1 MICYPVIYTRTFQC
15 DYFSNFHVIPDF
27 ADANFLMPYIRSA
40 TTDMNPMNH
49 QIKKIVVTDTEMC
62 VFGIIGYA
70 RDIVDNSLLDCTSD
84 NKGRAVYGFYGF
96 AVKIDENLHSV
107 PEFSKEDISE
117 IYKRYIRP
125 VWNDAT
131 QHTQFSVSSNLSEK
145 AVYSNEE
152 LHEEFLW
159 NESVNV
165 FSADSDLYDV
175 LLYKALTG
183 DSVSYCSC
191 ITDYKALKK
200 TPFNFV
206 VTTPNNLNRLRNE
219 PVIINESVINNEPP
233 VEEIYAPVNE
243 EKDFNLYGE
252 NPHISNY
259 PSETTRDSEG
269 TKKNRF
275 VGEDTS
281 FSEESIPEEEI
292 KSEIE
297 LILRKYVAPAIAA
310 SVASFATVAIVI
322 YLSYIYKKKK
332 AKEEKKGNQDAE

>member
-15 DYFSNFHVIPDF
+15 DYFSNFHVLPYMI
-27 ADANFLMPYIRSA
+27 DANWLMRYIRSA

-96 AVKIDENLHSV
+96 AVKVDENLNTV
-107 PEFSKEDISE
+107 PDFSREDISGL
-117 IYKRYIRP
+117 YKNYIVP
-125 VWNDAT
+125 VWNDT
-131 QHTQFSVSSNLSEK
+131 VQHTQSSSAINLNEKLFSGNNIV
-145 AVYSNEE
+145 NEE
-152 LHEEFLW
+152 LFW

-165 FSADSDLYDV
+165 FSAEGDLYDV

-183 DSVSYCSC
+183 DTISYCSC
-191 ITDYKALKK
+191 MMDYKALKK
-200 TPFNFV
+200 APFNFV

-219 PVIINESVINNEPP
+219 PVIQNEPP
-233 VEEIYAPVNE
+233 AEEIPVPVNE
-243 EKDFNLYGE
+243 ETDFNYGE
-252 NPHISNY
+252 NLHISNY
-259 PSETTRDSEG
+259 PSETIEDSEG
-269 TKKNRF
+269 TKKNKLM
-275 VGEDTS
+275 GEDTS

-297 LILRKYVAPAIAA
+297 RILRRYVPYTIAA
-310 SVASFATVAIVI
+310 LAASFAVTAIVM
-322 YLSYIYKKKK
+322 YLSYIYKMKK
-332 AKEEKKGNQDAE
+332 AKEEKEGKKDAE